1 MGWSSIAAIYS
12 SPEHENYMRDGYEP
26 FSVQLMPVEQSPLIK
41 QQSVALMVFLKK
53 FIPDDGVAKINEGNK
68 QANSTIL
75 S

>member
-26 FSVQLMPVEQSPLIK
+26 FTVLLMPVQDSPLIK
-41 QQSVALMVFLKK
+41 QQNVALMVFLKK
-53 FIPDDGVAKINEGNK
+53 FIPDDGVMKINEK
-68 QANSTIL
+68 DSKTNSPIL